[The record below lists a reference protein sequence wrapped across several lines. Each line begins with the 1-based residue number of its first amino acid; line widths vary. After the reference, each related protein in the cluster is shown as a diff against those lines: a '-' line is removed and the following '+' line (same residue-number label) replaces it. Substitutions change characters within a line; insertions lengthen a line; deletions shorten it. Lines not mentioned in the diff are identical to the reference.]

1 MLTMQFWAGV
11 FGGLTLMMALIFGE
25 AASISVVDPTWPSL
39 YEWLMLALLG
49 AIGTSGHLLIV
60 GAFSRAS
67 PSILAPFQYLEILG
81 ATLLGVLIFG
91 EFPGLA
97 TWLGIGII
105 VASGLYVFHR
115 ERRLSRVIV
124 PMVDQP

>member
-1 MLTMQFWAGV
+1 V
-11 FGGLTLMMALIFGE
+11 FGCVILVLALIVGE
-25 AASISVVDPTWPSL
+25 AAAIAVIDPTAPSL

-49 AIGTSGHLLIV
+49 LIGTLGHLLIV

-81 ATLLGVLIFG
+81 ATLLGVLIFD
-91 EFPGLA
+91 EFPGVA
-97 TWLGIGII
+97 TWFGIGII

-115 ERRLSRVIV
+115 ERRLAKVII
-124 PMVDQP
+124 PRVDQP